1 MPKSSP
7 GSDRLKI
14 SLATEQDRQTIY
26 RLRHEVYAS
35 ELAQH
40 AENPA
45 EMLSDSLDD
54 FNIYITASFGDTIAG
69 FISITP
75 PNQRS
80 YSIDKYFARAELP
93 LAFDEQLYEIRILTV
108 LKAYRGRTVAGLLM
122 YAALHWVEA
131 QGGRTI
137 VALGRREVLDIYRKV
152 GLRPLGFL
160 VQAGAVTFEVL
171 SATTAEIREHLTRYT
186 TILHRLKHQI
196 DWQLDIPFD
205 QPVACFH
212 GGAFFE
218 AIGPEFDRLERSR
231 DIINADVLDAWY
243 PPSPKV
249 LATLRE
255 YLPWLLRTSPPD
267 DCRGMVKTVARLR
280 GVPPDCI
287 LPGAGSSDL
296 IYLAL
301 RQWFKPGSRALIL
314 DPTYG
319 EYAHVLENVIGGR
332 VDRLLLARDDGYRLD
347 LAQLEAHFEAAYD
360 LIVLINPN
368 SPTGCHVPRRQLE
381 LVLRRAPASTLIWL
395 DETYVEYAGPDQS
408 LETFAARSRNVIVCK
423 SMSKVYALSGVRAA
437 YLCGPPALIAELTAL
452 TPPWAVSLPA
462 QIAAVKALQDPDYY
476 AARYEETHVLR
487 VQLAEAL
494 QAMTPLEVVPGVA
507 NFLLCHLPSEG
518 PDAATIVQNCR
529 ASGLF
534 LRDVTSMGSQLG
546 QHTVRIAVKDNATNR
561 QIVTTLASIWQ
572 EETAGAVTAS
582 NA

>member
-1 MPKSSP
+1 MPKFSP
-7 GSDRLKI
+7 GFNRLKI

-45 EMLSDSLDD
+45 RMLSDSLDD

-69 FISITP
+69 FISVTP

-108 LKAYRGRTVAGLLM
+108 LKPYRGRIVAGLLM
-122 YAALHWVEA
+122 YAALRWVEA
-131 QGGRTI
+131 QGGRNI

-171 SATTAEIREHLTRYT
+171 SATTAEIREQLARYAS
-186 TILHRLKHQI
+186 ILHRLKDRI

-267 DCRGMVKTVARLR
+267 DCRGMTQTIARLR
-280 GVPPDCI
+280 DVPPDCI

-301 RQWFKPGSRALIL
+301 RQWLKPGSRALIL

-319 EYAHVLENVIGGR
+319 EYAHVLEHVIGCR

-347 LAQLEAHFEAAYD
+347 LAQLEARFEAAYD

-368 SPTGCHVPRRQLE
+368 SPTGGHVPRRQLE
-381 LVLRRAPASTLIWL
+381 PVLRRAPASTLIWL

-408 LETFAARSRNVIVCK
+408 LETFAARSRNVIVGK

-437 YLCGPPALIAELTAL
+437 YLCGPLALIAELTAL

-476 AARYEETHVLR
+476 AARYEETHALR
-487 VQLAEAL
+487 AQLAEAL
-494 QAMTPLEVVPGVA
+494 QMMTPLEVVPGVA
-507 NFLLCHLPSEG
+507 NFLLCHLPPGG
-518 PDAATIVQNCR
+518 PDAATVVQDCR

-534 LRDVTSMGSQLG
+534 LRDVASMGSQLG
-546 QHTVRIAVKDNATNR
+546 HRAVRIAVKDGATNR
-561 QIVTTLASIWQ
+561 QIVTTLAAIWQ
-572 EETAGAVTAS
+572 GVTAGAVTVS
-582 NA
+582 NV